1 MFREQFNSEGQD
13 LDSTHNSANSNI
25 LKFYISTA
33 AALAVNNAG
42 QLSLFRDS
50 SGDGGS
56 GENNNGTGSTPG
68 NVSSTGILIKGYISY
83 FSVF

>member
-1 MFREQFNSEGQD
+1 MEIERE
-13 LDSTHNSANSNI
+13 
-25 LKFYISTA
+25 LKAQQQAREAAAA

-68 NVSSTGILIKGYISY
+68 NVSSTGILIKGSTSY
-83 FSVF
+83 FSVLIFW

>member
-1 MFREQFNSEGQD
+1 MEIERE
-13 LDSTHNSANSNI
+13 
-25 LKFYISTA
+25 LKAQQQAREAAAA

-68 NVSSTGILIKGYISY
+68 NVSSTGILIKGSTSY